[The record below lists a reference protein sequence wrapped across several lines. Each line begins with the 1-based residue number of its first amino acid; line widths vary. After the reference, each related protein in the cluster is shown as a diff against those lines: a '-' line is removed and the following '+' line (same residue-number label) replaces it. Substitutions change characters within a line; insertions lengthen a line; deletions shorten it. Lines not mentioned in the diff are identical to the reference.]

1 MLTHESVSLK
11 PIDCDKVIK
20 TTTASKMGVFYSLR
34 ERLKNRVILVD
45 VLAALFGMGAWLS
58 VNGVYTQLPLL
69 VFKLPEG
76 WVLPSYMVILI
87 QVCVLYASL
96 ADYYLSR
103 FINYIIMSSISLH
116 KAANIGGVG
125 YGMMHHFCKR
135 KVSDSVFISL
145 LMFIGCLS
153 LLLMSFFYG

>member
-1 MLTHESVSLK
+1 MTQFSVFLNFIFLSLSWCSYFEIYTFDFRKEVTERTQLLAHESVSLK

-20 TTTASKMGVFYSLR
+20 TTTTSKMGVFYSLR
-34 ERLKNRVILVD
+34 ERLRNRVILVD

-87 QVCVLYASL
+87 QVYILSSL
-96 ADYYLSR
+96 QL
-103 FINYIIMSSISLH
+103 IIYHIS
-116 KAANIGGVG
+116 
-125 YGMMHHFCKR
+125 
-135 KVSDSVFISL
+135 
-145 LMFIGCLS
+145 
-153 LLLMSFFYG
+153 